1 MNLRALIALAIFA
14 LGLAAGWAVNGWRG
28 AAQVADCKTEQAQGV
43 ATRAE
48 AVRQDET
55 QTAAKEHQHAAS
67 TITISDTLTTAKS
80 SLDDQLRAELAN
92 ARRLQLD
99 ATRRA
104 ATYRAQAQADAQA
117 RSDLADRSEA
127 LDRQLAAGLGVVAEL
142 RADLGRRDAEVSG
155 LCDLA
160 NADAVL
166 LGEPGRAC
174 AGAALKPGAVQGLR
188 LPQNGAG
195 ERTTSTGPMPE

>member
-1 MNLRALIALAIFA
+1 MNLKALIALAIFA
-14 LGLAAGWAVNGWRG
+14 AEPPRLSAARRSRQRAR
-28 AAQVADCKTEQAQGV
+28 AD
-43 ATRAE
+43 RAE
-48 AVRQDET
+48 AGHQDEQ

-67 TITISDTLTTAKS
+67 TITIGDTLTGSKS
-80 SLDDQLRAELAN
+80 CVDDQLRAEHAD

-127 LDRQLAAGLGVVAEL
+127 LDRQLAGGLGVVAEL
-142 RADLGRRDAEVSG
+142 RADLGRRDTEVSA

-160 NADAVL
+160 NADAAL
-166 LGEPGRAC
+166 LGGIRSRMRRPMKNRPEGDSQVRCNADGFAQARTFRA
-174 AGAALKPGAVQGLR
+174 
-188 LPQNGAG
+188 
-195 ERTTSTGPMPE
+195 RTIDQ